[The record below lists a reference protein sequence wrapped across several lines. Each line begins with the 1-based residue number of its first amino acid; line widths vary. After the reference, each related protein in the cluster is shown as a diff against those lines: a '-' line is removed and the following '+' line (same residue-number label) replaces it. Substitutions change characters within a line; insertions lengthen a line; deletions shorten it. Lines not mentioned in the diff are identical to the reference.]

1 MTGRIALFTDD
12 PGWHGKRLTQ
22 AFARRGYEAVY
33 VALADCRVDLEGADL
48 LGGIVIPGF
57 EERLPDA
64 AFVRGVSG
72 GSLEQVVLRLDFLHV
87 LPALGVPVYNPARA
101 IEKSVDK
108 AMTSLL
114 LKVSGVP
121 TPATWA
127 AESEAQARGILMRES
142 ARGNE
147 LVLKPL
153 FGSQGKGLRRLA
165 TPADLPP
172 VCDCQGVY
180 YLQRYVGPS
189 DEAAGW
195 DDYRVLVVGGSAR
208 AAMTRRGASWI
219 NNVAQGAACAPAP
232 ADPELYRLAEA
243 ATRALEMDYA
253 GVDVMR
259 DRDGRLTVLEV
270 NSIPAWR
277 GLQSVTKAD
286 IAQMLADDLIDRH
299 LARTRRELRA

>member
-1 MTGRIALFTDD
+1 MSGRIAIFTDD
-12 PGWHGKRLTQ
+12 PGWHGKRLSK
-22 AFARRGYEAVY
+22 AFARRGFEAVH
-33 VALADCRVDLEGADL
+33 VALADCRVDLEAGEN
-48 LGGIVIPGF
+48 LGGIFIPGF
-57 EERLPDA
+57 EDRLPDA

-72 GSLEQVVLRLDFLHV
+72 GSLEQVVLRLDFLHA

-114 LKVSGVP
+114 LKISGVP

-127 AESEAQARGILMRES
+127 TESEAQARAVLMRES

-153 FGSQGKGLRRLA
+153 FGSQGNGLRRLA
-165 TPADLPP
+165 APADLPP

-180 YLQRYVGPS
+180 YLQRYVGPT

-195 DDYRVLVVGGSAR
+195 EDYRVLVVGGEAR

-232 ADPELYRLAEA
+232 EDPALYRLAEA
-243 ATRALEMDYA
+243 ATRALDMDYA
-253 GVDVMR
+253 GVDLMR

-277 GLQSVTKAD
+277 GLQSVVEGD
-286 IAQMLADDLIDRH
+286 IAQMLADDLLDRH
-299 LARTRRELRA
+299 VLLPRRELRA

>member
-1 MTGRIALFTDD
+1 MNGRIALFTDD
-12 PGWHGKRLTQ
+12 PGWHGERLAR
-22 AFARRGYEAVY
+22 AFARRGYQARP
-33 VALADCRVDLEGADL
+33 VALADCRVDLEA
-48 LGGIVIPGF
+48 GGVVIPGF
-57 EERLPDA
+57 EDGLPDA

-114 LKVSGVP
+114 LKLAGVP

-127 AESEAQARGILMRES
+127 MESEAQARSLLMGEC
-142 ARGNE
+142 ARGQE

-165 TPADLPP
+165 SPADLPP
-172 VCDCQGVY
+172 AEACQGVY
-180 YLQRYVGPS
+180 YLQRYVGP
-189 DEAAGW
+189 AAGW
-195 DDYRVLVVGGSAR
+195 EDYRVLVVGGAAR
-208 AAMTRRGASWI
+208 AAMTRRGATWI

-232 ADPELYRLAEA
+232 GDPELGRLAEA
-243 ATRALEMDYA
+243 ATRALDMDYA
-253 GVDVMR
+253 GVDLMR
-259 DRDGRLTVLEV
+259 DRSGRLTVLEV

-277 GLQSVTKAD
+277 GLQSVTRAD
-286 IAQMLADDLIDRH
+286 IAGLLADDLIDRH
-299 LARTRRELRA
+299 LARRPEERRA

>member
-1 MTGRIALFTDD
+1 MTRRIAIFTDD
-12 PGWHGKRLTQ
+12 PGWHGKRLRA
-22 AFARRGYEAVY
+22 AFARRGYAADY
-33 VALADCRVDLEGADL
+33 VALADCRVDLDA
-48 LGGIVIPGF
+48 GGVILPGF
-57 EERLPDA
+57 EDGLPVA

-114 LKVSGVP
+114 LHIAGVP
-121 TPATWA
+121 TPATWVT
-127 AESEAQARGILMRES
+127 ESEAQARAILIRET

-165 TPADLPP
+165 TPSELPP
-172 VCDCQGVY
+172 VTDCQGAY

-189 DEAAGW
+189 GSAAQW
-195 DDYRVLVVGGSAR
+195 EDYRVLVIGGVSR
-208 AAMTRRGASWI
+208 AAMTRRGTSWI
-219 NNVAQGAACAPAP
+219 NNVAQGADCAPAP
-232 ADPELYRLAEA
+232 ADPELYRMAEA
-243 ATRALEMDYA
+243 AAGALQMDYA
-253 GVDVMR
+253 GVDLMR
-259 DRDGRLTVLEV
+259 NQDGRLTVLEV

-277 GLQSVTKAD
+277 GLQSVVAED
-286 IAQMLADDLIDRH
+286 IADMLVDDLI
-299 LARTRRELRA
+299 TRQVEQSAQERYA